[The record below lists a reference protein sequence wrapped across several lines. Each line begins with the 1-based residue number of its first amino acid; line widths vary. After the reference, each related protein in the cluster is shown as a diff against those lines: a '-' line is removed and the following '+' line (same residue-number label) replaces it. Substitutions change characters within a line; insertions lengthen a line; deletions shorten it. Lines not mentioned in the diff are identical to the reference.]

1 MKKLCSIAF
10 AGLLA
15 FTACKTEVKKKIMI
29 LSKGD
34 ISVEGGNIT
43 LKGNSGS
50 SDKTIDLGDETALQV
65 SSPSGKNSITVPNE
79 PGFYIL
85 NLRTDTIVG
94 SQQNVGNDLGGRT
107 ITQEELK
114 VKIDS
119 LTQLTTGANVKAGR
133 SYLILPNQL
142 IKITDNKGAKVFGPF
157 TKIPGSLDA
166 DENGKA
172 PELYKFYTNTEMRE
186 LIVNLKKMTI

>member
-1 MKKLCSIAF
+1 MKTISLIAF
-10 AGLLA
+10 AAVIIL
-15 FTACKTEVKKKIMI
+15 TACKTEVKKKVMI
-29 LSKGD
+29 LGKGD
-34 ISVEGGNIT
+34 ISAEGGNIT
-43 LKGNSGS
+43 LKGSSGS

-65 SSPSGKNSITVPNE
+65 TSPAGKNSITVPNE
-79 PGFYIL
+79 DGFYIL

-94 SQQNVGNDLGGRT
+94 SQQNLGSDLGGRT

-119 LTQLTTGANVKAGR
+119 LTQLTTGSNLKAGR

-186 LIVNLKKMTI
+186 LIANLKKMTI

>member
-1 MKKLCSIAF
+1 MKKLLSIAF
-10 AGLLA
+10 AGIVVL
-15 FTACKTEVKKKIMI
+15 TACKTEVKKKVMI
-29 LSKGD
+29 IGKGD
-34 ISVEGGNIT
+34 ISAEGANIT
-43 LKGNSGS
+43 VKGSSGS
-50 SDKTIDLGDETALQV
+50 SDKTIDLGDETALQL
-65 SSPSGKNSITVPNE
+65 SSPSGKNSINVPNE

-94 SQQNVGNDLGGRT
+94 SKQNLGSDLAGRT

-119 LTQLTTGANVKAGR
+119 LTQLTTGANVKAGS

-142 IKITDNKGAKVFGPF
+142 IKITDNKGVKVFGPF

-186 LIVNLKKMTI
+186 LIANLKKMTI

>member
-1 MKKLCSIAF
+1 MKKLCLIV
-10 AGLLA
+10 
-15 FTACKTEVKKKIMI
+15 FTALATLTACNNGVKKKVMI
-29 LSKGD
+29 LGKGD
-34 ISVEGGNIT
+34 ISADGGNIT
-43 LKGNSGS
+43 LKGTTGS
-50 SDKTIDLGDETALQV
+50 SDKTIDLGDEANLEVTM
-65 SSPSGKNSITVPNE
+65 PSGKNSIAVPKE
-79 PGFYIL
+79 DGFYIL

-94 SQQNVGNDLGGRT
+94 SQQNIGSDLGGRT

-119 LTQLTTGANVKAGR
+119 LTQLTTGANLKAGQ

-172 PELYKFYTNTEMRE
+172 PELYKFFTNTEMRE

>member
-1 MKKLCSIAF
+1 MKTISLIAF
-10 AGLLA
+10 AAVIIL
-15 FTACKTEVKKKIMI
+15 TACKTEVKKKVMI
-29 LSKGD
+29 LGKGD
-34 ISVEGGNIT
+34 ISAEGGNIT
-43 LKGNSGS
+43 LKGSSGS

-65 SSPSGKNSITVPNE
+65 TSPAGKNSITVPNE
-79 PGFYIL
+79 DGFYIL

-94 SQQNVGNDLGGRT
+94 SQQNLGSDLGGRT

-166 DENGKA
+166 DEKGKA

-186 LIVNLKKMTI
+186 LIANLKKMTI

>member
-1 MKKLCSIAF
+1 MKKFCSIVFVAVI
-10 AGLLA
+10 A
-15 FTACKTEVKKKIMI
+15 FTACKTEVKKKVMI
-29 LSKGD
+29 IGKGD
-34 ISVEGGNIT
+34 ITAEGANIT
-43 LKGNSGS
+43 LKGTTGS
-50 SDKTIDLGDETALQV
+50 SDKTIDLGDEATLEVNA
-65 SSPSGKNSITVPNE
+65 PSGKNSIPVPKE
-79 PGFYIL
+79 AGFYIL

-94 SQQNVGNDLGGRT
+94 SQQNLGSDLGGRT

-119 LTQLTTGANVKAGR
+119 LTQLTTGANIKAGQ

-142 IKITDNKGAKVFGPF
+142 IKITDNQAARVFGPF

-166 DENGKA
+166 DKTGKA

-186 LIVNLKKMTI
+186 LIANLKKMTI

>member
-1 MKKLCSIAF
+1 MKKLCLIAF
-10 AGLLA
+10 AGFVSL
-15 FTACKTEVKKKIMI
+15 TACKTEIKKKVMI
-29 LSKGD
+29 IGKGD
-34 ISVEGGNIT
+34 ISAEGANIT
-43 LKGNSGS
+43 LKGSSGS

-65 SSPSGKNSITVPNE
+65 NSPSGKTSVTVPDE

-85 NLRTDTIVG
+85 NLRADTIVG
-94 SQQNVGNDLGGRT
+94 SRQNVGSDLGGRT

-142 IKITDNKGAKVFGPF
+142 IKITDNTGARVFGPF
-157 TKIPGSLDA
+157 NKIPGSLDA
-166 DENGKA
+166 DENGKE

-186 LIVNLKKMTI
+186 LIANLKKMTI